1 MRFALGL
8 GLTIAIAL
16 WVPICGS
23 DYALTF
29 SIQLFVF
36 VVLAYAWNI
45 IGGYTGYSHFG
56 QMSFFGIGAYV
67 GMLLMLHLK
76 WHWATAALAAG
87 GAGLL
92 LAVPLGI
99 IMLRLKGP
107 FFAIS
112 LFGLTRVF
120 EAVAFE
126 WNGFTGGGTGLYLP
140 PLTAQGWLYGALGL
154 LALLML
160 GLTWWID
167 NSRFGLQLQA
177 IRDDEGAAE
186 ALGIRSTRLKVTAFA
201 LSATPA
207 AMCGALFAT
216 HLAFIDPPTA
226 FAPVMEVT
234 TIAMVLLGGLGSV
247 LGPAIGAVVFALLN
261 ELLWTRFPDL
271 YYGLVGVVVIAC
283 VLFMPRGI
291 VALLVRWRLLA
302 AGRGAFRRIAAAG
315 ALPVAVGIA
324 AAPVGERPRP

>member
-1 MRFALGL
+1 MKFRLALAAFA
-8 GLTIAIAL
+8 AL
-16 WVPICGS
+16 AAAVVLFGN

-29 SIQLFVF
+29 TIQLFVF

-76 WHWATAALAAG
+76 WHWLGAALAAG
-87 GAGLL
+87 GAGLA
-92 LAVPLGI
+92 LAVPLGW

-120 EAVAFE
+120 EAVSFE
-126 WNGFTGGGTGLYLP
+126 WDALTGGGTGLYLP
-140 PLTAQGWLYGALGL
+140 PINDQRMLYLA
-154 LALLML
+154 LALLCLGML
-160 GLTWWID
+160 MLTHWID

-186 ALGIRSTRLKVTAFA
+186 ALGIRTTRLKVTAFS
-201 LSATPA
+201 LSAVP
-207 AMCGALFAT
+207 
-216 HLAFIDPPTA
+216 
-226 FAPVMEVT
+226 
-234 TIAMVLLGGLGSV
+234 VLLGGLGTI
-247 LGPAIGAVVFALLN
+247 LGPAIGAVTFAVLN
-261 ELLWTRFPDL
+261 ELLWSRFPDL
-271 YYGLVGVVVIAC
+271 YYGLVGLVVIAC

-291 VALLVRWRLLA
+291 VSLLVRSGLIA
-302 AGRGAFRRIAAAG
+302 PGRGAFRRIAARSG
-315 ALPVAVGIA
+315 R
-324 AAPVGERPRP
+324 AP

>member
-1 MRFALGL
+1 MKFALAL
-8 GLTIAIAL
+8 GVAIAL
-16 WVPICGS
+16 ALWVAIWGN

-29 SIQLFVF
+29 TIQLFVF

-56 QMSFFGIGAYV
+56 QMSFFGIGSYV

-76 WHWATAALAAG
+76 WHWAVAALAAG
-87 GAGLL
+87 GVGLL

-126 WNGFTGGGTGLYLP
+126 WSGFTGGGTGLYLP
-140 PLTAQGWLYGALGL
+140 PLTGQTWLYAALGAL
-154 LALLML
+154 ALTML

-186 ALGIRSTRLKVTAFA
+186 ALGIRTTRLKVTAFA

-207 AMCGALFAT
+207 AVCGALFAT

-234 TIAMVLLGGLGSV
+234 TIAMVLLGGLGTV
-247 LGPAIGAVVFALLN
+247 LGPAIGAVVFAFLN

-271 YYGLVGVVVIAC
+271 YYGLVGVVVIGC
-283 VLFMPRGI
+283 VLFMPRG
-291 VALLVRWRLLA
+291 VVSLLVRWGLVA
-302 AGRGAFRRIAAAG
+302 PGRGAFRRMAAVQAQPAG
-315 ALPVAVGIA
+315 G
-324 AAPVGERPRP
+324 AAPVPDHGERTAS

>member
-1 MRFALGL
+1 MKFALAVG
-8 GLTIAIAL
+8 AAVAL
-16 WVPICGS
+16 AAAVPVFGN
-23 DYALTF
+23 DYMLTF
-29 SIQLFVF
+29 TIQLFVF

-76 WHWATAALAAG
+76 WHWSAAALAAG
-87 GAGLL
+87 GAGLV
-92 LAVPLGI
+92 LAVPLGV

-126 WNGFTGGGTGLYLP
+126 WSGFTGGGTGLYLP
-140 PLTAQGWLYGALGL
+140 PIDNQKMLYAALGL
-154 LALLML
+154 LSLGML
-160 GLTWWID
+160 ALTWWID
-167 NSRFGLQLQA
+167 NSRFGLQLQT

-186 ALGIRSTRLKVTAFA
+186 ALGIRSTRLKVTAFT

-207 AMCGALFAT
+207 AACGALFAT

-234 TIAMVLLGGLGSV
+234 TIAMVLLGGLGTV
-247 LGPAIGAVVFALLN
+247 LGPALGALVFAVLN

-291 VALLVRWRLLA
+291 VSLLVRSGVVA
-302 AGRGAFRRIAAAG
+302 AGRGAFRRIATSVR
-315 ALPVAVGIA
+315 P
-324 AAPVGERPRP
+324 AP

>member
-1 MRFALGL
+1 MRFSLGL
-8 GLTIAIAL
+8 ALALAVAL
-16 WVPICGS
+16 WVPICGN

-29 SIQLFVF
+29 TIQLFVF

-67 GMLLMLHLK
+67 AMLLMLQLK
-76 WHWATAALAAG
+76 WHWAAAALAAG
-87 GAGLL
+87 AAGLL

-126 WNGFTGGGTGLYLP
+126 WNSFTGGGTGLYLP
-140 PLTAQGWLYGALGL
+140 PLTDQTWLYAALGL
-154 LALLML
+154 LALAML

-186 ALGIRSTRLKVTAFA
+186 ALGIRTTRLKVTAFA

-207 AMCGALFAT
+207 AACGALFAT

-234 TIAMVLLGGLGSV
+234 TIAMVLLGGLGSL
-247 LGPAIGAVVFALLN
+247 LGPAIGALVFALLN
-261 ELLWTRFPDL
+261 ELLWTRFPDF

-291 VALLVRWRLLA
+291 VSLLVRWRLVA
-302 AGRGAFRRIAAAG
+302 AGRGAFRRLAAVRTTTSDANVTAAAKPEG
-315 ALPVAVGIA
+315 ATP
-324 AAPVGERPRP
+324 

>member
-1 MRFALGL
+1 MKLWLVLAVVVGLAAAVALFGN
-8 GLTIAIAL
+8 
-16 WVPICGS
+16 

-29 SIQLFVF
+29 TIQLFVF

-67 GMLLMLHLK
+67 GMLLMLHMK
-76 WHWATAALAAG
+76 WHWIAAALAAG
-87 GAGLL
+87 GVGLA
-92 LAVPLGI
+92 LAVPLGA

-112 LFGLTRVF
+112 LFGLTRIF
-120 EAVAFE
+120 EAVSFE
-126 WNGFTGGGTGLYLP
+126 WDRLTGGGTGLYLP
-140 PLTAQGWLYGALGL
+140 PIDDQKMLYVALGL
-154 LALLML
+154 LSLGMLML
-160 GLTWWID
+160 TYWID

-186 ALGIRSTRLKVTAFA
+186 ALGIKTTRLKVTAFS
-201 LSATPA
+201 LSAAPA
-207 AMCGALFAT
+207 AVCGALFAT

-234 TIAMVLLGGLGSV
+234 TIAMVLLGGLGTV
-247 LGPAIGAVVFALLN
+247 LGPAIGAVTFAVLN
-261 ELLWTRFPDL
+261 ELLWSSYPDL
-271 YYGLVGVVVIAC
+271 YFGLVGLVVIAC

-291 VALLVRWRLLA
+291 VSLLVRARLIS
-302 AGRGAFRRIAAAG
+302 AGRGAFRRLAAVSG
-315 ALPVAVGIA
+315 R
-324 AAPVGERPRP
+324 AP

>member
-1 MRFALGL
+1 MKFRLALAAFA
-8 GLTIAIAL
+8 AL
-16 WVPICGS
+16 AAAVVLFGN

-29 SIQLFVF
+29 TIQLFVF

-76 WHWATAALAAG
+76 WHWLGAALAAG
-87 GAGLL
+87 GAGLA
-92 LAVPLGI
+92 LAVPLGW

-120 EAVAFE
+120 EAVSFE
-126 WNGFTGGGTGLYLP
+126 WDTLTGGGTGLYLP
-140 PLTAQGWLYGALGL
+140 PINDQRMLYLA
-154 LALLML
+154 LALLCLGML
-160 GLTWWID
+160 MLTHWID

-186 ALGIRSTRLKVTAFA
+186 ALGIRTTRLKVTAFS
-201 LSATPA
+201 LSAVPA
-207 AMCGALFAT
+207 AACGALFAA

-234 TIAMVLLGGLGSV
+234 TIAMVLLGGLGTI
-247 LGPAIGAVVFALLN
+247 LGPAIGAVTFAVLN
-261 ELLWTRFPDL
+261 ELLWSRFPDL
-271 YYGLVGVVVIAC
+271 YYGLVGLVVIAC

-291 VALLVRWRLLA
+291 VSLLVRSRLIA
-302 AGRGAFRRIAAAG
+302 PGRGAFRRIAARSG
-315 ALPVAVGIA
+315 R
-324 AAPVGERPRP
+324 AP

>member
-1 MRFALGL
+1 MKFPLAVAA
-8 GLTIAIAL
+8 AIAL
-16 WVPICGS
+16 AAAVPVFGN
-23 DYALTF
+23 DYMLTF
-29 SIQLFVF
+29 TIQLFVF

-76 WHWATAALAAG
+76 WHWSVAALAAG
-87 GAGLL
+87 GAGLA
-92 LAVPLGI
+92 LAVPLGV

-126 WNGFTGGGTGLYLP
+126 WSGFTGGGTGLYLP
-140 PLTAQGWLYGALGL
+140 PIDNQKMLYAALGL
-154 LALLML
+154 LSLGML
-160 GLTWWID
+160 VLTWWID
-167 NSRFGLQLQA
+167 NSRFGLQLQT

-186 ALGIRSTRLKVTAFA
+186 ALGIRSTRLKVTAFT

-207 AMCGALFAT
+207 AACGALFAT

-234 TIAMVLLGGLGSV
+234 TIAMVLLGGLGTV
-247 LGPAIGAVVFALLN
+247 LGPAIGALVFAVLN

-271 YYGLVGVVVIAC
+271 YYGLVGVAVIAC

-291 VALLVRWRLLA
+291 VSLLVRSGLVA
-302 AGRGAFRRIAAAG
+302 AGRGAFRRIATSVR
-315 ALPVAVGIA
+315 P
-324 AAPVGERPRP
+324 AP

>member
-1 MRFALGL
+1 MKFPLTAAAAALL
-8 GLTIAIAL
+8 AAA
-16 WVPICGS
+16 VPVFGN

-29 SIQLFVF
+29 TIQLFVF

-76 WHWATAALAAG
+76 WHWAAAALAAG
-87 GAGLL
+87 GAGLV
-92 LAVPLGI
+92 LAVPLGVL
-99 IMLRLKGP
+99 MLRLKGP

-120 EAVAFE
+120 EAVSFE
-126 WNGFTGGGTGLYLP
+126 WSTFTGGGTGLYLP
-140 PLTAQGWLYGALGL
+140 PIDNQKMLYAA
-154 LALLML
+154 LALLSLVML
-160 GLTWWID
+160 VLTWWID
-167 NSRFGLQLQA
+167 NSRFGLQLQT

-186 ALGIRSTRLKVTAFA
+186 ALGIRTTRLKVTAFA

-207 AMCGALFAT
+207 AACGALFAT

-234 TIAMVLLGGLGSV
+234 TIAMVLLGGLGTV
-247 LGPAIGAVVFALLN
+247 LGPAIGALVFAVLN

-271 YYGLVGVVVIAC
+271 YYGMVGIVVIAC

-291 VALLVRWRLLA
+291 VSLLVRARLVA
-302 AGRGAFRRIAAAG
+302 PGRGAFRRIAATS
-315 ALPVAVGIA
+315 A
-324 AAPVGERPRP
+324 AASAAMPAAPPPAP

>member
-1 MRFALGL
+1 MKFWLSTMVAVALA
-8 GLTIAIAL
+8 TAIAL
-16 WVPICGS
+16 FGN

-29 SIQLFVF
+29 TIQLFVF
-36 VVLAYAWNI
+36 VVLAYSWNI

-76 WHWATAALAAG
+76 WHWLGAAL
-87 GAGLL
+87 GAGVFGFA
-92 LAVPLGI
+92 LAVPLGA

-126 WNGFTGGGTGLYLP
+126 WDGITGGGTGLYLP
-140 PLTAQGWLYGALGL
+140 PLDAQRTLYLALGGLSLAML
-154 LALLML
+154 L
-160 GLTWWID
+160 LTRWID
-167 NSRFGLQLQA
+167 NSRFGLKLQA

-186 ALGIRSTRLKVTAFA
+186 ALGIRTTRLKVTAFT
-201 LSATPA
+201 LSAVPPA
-207 AMCGALFAT
+207 VCGALFAT

-234 TIAMVLLGGLGSV
+234 TIAMVLLGGLGTV
-247 LGPAIGAVVFALLN
+247 LGPAIGAVAFAVLN
-261 ELLWTRFPDL
+261 ELLWSQFPEL
-271 YYGLVGVVVIAC
+271 YFGLVGVVVIGC
-283 VLFMPRGI
+283 VLYMPRGI
-291 VALLVRWRLLA
+291 VALLVRLRLVA
-302 AGRGAFRRIAAAG
+302 AGRGAFRRIAAG
-315 ALPVAVGIA
+315 AER
-324 AAPVGERPRP
+324 AP